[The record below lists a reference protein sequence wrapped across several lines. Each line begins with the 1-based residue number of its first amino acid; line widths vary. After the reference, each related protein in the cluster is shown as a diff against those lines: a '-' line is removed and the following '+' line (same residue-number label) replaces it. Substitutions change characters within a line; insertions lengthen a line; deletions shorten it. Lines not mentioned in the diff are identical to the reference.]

1 MQNTEDTHSGFGT
14 TLILS
19 PQFSLDPCAFFCA
32 PSLPLPL
39 PLCVRCVC
47 VHLLG
52 PAFVPDFLCIYRLQ
66 LSLASALRCAPCC
79 LGLWAFCLCWAVS
92 GEGMTNIKEMVAGSI
107 EVDPV
112 LNDANHYDLTREEAR
127 ERSMAKI
134 AQVVNVIK
142 ERNRDVA
149 EAAAAEG
156 PPAEGQKKRLDSP
169 ESEEDRS
176 SSRAGSGKAFETAF
190 YSTLGSLDASWAI
203 RIGVQFG
210 LFQGALLGS
219 GSEAQI
225 KQYAMGVQEWSV
237 IGCFAMTEMGHGS
250 YLQGLETT
258 ATYDRTTQE
267 FIVHSPTITS
277 TKWWI
282 GLAGQTAT
290 HAAVFAKLIL
300 DGKDVGIQTFIVPV
314 RSPQTG
320 LAVEDVEVGDM
331 GSKMGRNGLDNGWIR
346 FNHKRIPREN
356 MLCRWAQV
364 SAEGVFTPPP
374 SKQIS
379 YNALIGTRV
388 ELFGSCSLVLKKALT
403 IAIRYSLVRR
413 QFLRKDDPT
422 GKSGETKLLD
432 YPTHQAA
439 LFPIL
444 AHTFALHFTAVQ
456 TQAKADAML
465 KDLSGNLSSLPE
477 LHATSSGLK
486 AVGTWYANDAIET
499 CRQTLGGMGYSSYAG
514 LASMRADWAV
524 MCTWEGDNTVLS
536 LQCARFLVKQ
546 AVNISRG
553 KTPSGVTRYIAEADA
568 NAKVAPGLT
577 DQQWRDPAF
586 QLRSLHHR
594 TARKIREVT
603 RWIDEEAKRSKV
615 SYAVAAER
623 LSVECMSIAK
633 LHCYVYMLEC
643 FNEGVARAPKE
654 LQQVLALLRDL
665 FALGH
670 MESSIGDFL
679 EDGYLGA
686 GHAASLRG
694 LLRRLLLEVRPHA
707 CNLVDSFNIP
717 DFVVDSAL
725 GRADGDV
732 YNKIFEMIK
741 AAPRA
746 MGPPSYFDKL
756 IRPLTDPDYKP
767 PAEATTQ

>member
-1 MQNTEDTHSGFGT
+1 
-14 TLILS
+14 
-19 PQFSLDPCAFFCA
+19 
-32 PSLPLPL
+32 
-39 PLCVRCVC
+39 
-47 VHLLG
+47 
-52 PAFVPDFLCIYRLQ
+52 
-66 LSLASALRCAPCC
+66 
-79 LGLWAFCLCWAVS
+79 
-92 GEGMTNIKEMVAGSI
+92 MTNIKEMVAGSI

-112 LNDANHYDLTREEAR
+112 LNDANKYDLTREEAR

-134 AQVVNVIK
+134 AQVVNVIR
-142 ERNRDVA
+142 ERNKDAA
-149 EAAAAEG
+149 ELAAAEA
-156 PPAEGQKKRLDSP
+156 PAASEGHKKRLDTPS
-169 ESEEDRS
+169 SEEDRS

-190 YSTLGSLDASWAI
+190 YSTLGMLDSSWAI

-210 LFQGALLGS
+210 LFQGALQGS
-219 GSEAQI
+219 GSEEQV
-225 KQYAMGVQEWSV
+225 KQYTMDVQEMRM

-258 ATYDRTTQE
+258 ATYDRATQE
-267 FIVHSPTITS
+267 FIIHSPTVTS

-282 GLAGQTAT
+282 GAAGQTCT
-290 HAAVFAKLIL
+290 HAAVFAKLII
-300 DGKDVGIQTFIVPV
+300 DGRDLGIQTFIVPV
-314 RSPQTG
+314 RSPRTG
-320 LAVEDVEVGDM
+320 LAVENVEVGDM

-346 FNHKRIPREN
+346 FNHKRIPRTN
-356 MLCRWAQV
+356 MLSRWAQV
-364 SAEGVFTPPP
+364 SADGVFTPPP
-374 SKQIS
+374 NKQIS

-388 ELFGSCSLVLKKALT
+388 ELFGACSLVLKKALT

-413 QFLRKDDPT
+413 QFLRKDDPS

-432 YPTHQAA
+432 YPTHQSA

-465 KDLSGNLSSLPE
+465 KDLQGNLSSLPE

-514 LASMRADWAV
+514 LASVRADWAV

-546 AVNISRG
+546 AVNIARG

-568 NAKVAPGLT
+568 SAKAAPALT
-577 DQQWRDPAF
+577 EAQWRDPAF
-586 QLRSLHHR
+586 QLRSMHHR

-623 LSVECMSIAK
+623 LSVECMAIAK
-633 LHCYVYMLEC
+633 LHCYCYMLEC
-643 FNEGVARAPKE
+643 FIEGVARAPKE
-654 LQQVLALLRDL
+654 LQSVLATQRDL
-665 FALGH
+665 FALSH
-670 MESSIGDFL
+670 MEATLGDFL
-679 EDGYLGA
+679 EDGYFNA
-686 GHAASLRG
+686 EHASTLRT
-694 LLRRLLLEVRPHA
+694 LLRKLLLEVRPHA
-707 CNLVDSFNIP
+707 CNLIDSFNLP

-732 YNKIFEMIK
+732 YNKLFEMIR

-746 MGPPSYFDKL
+746 MGPPSYFEKL
-756 IRPLTDPDYKP
+756 IRPLTDTEYKP
-767 PAEATTQ
+767 PATEGAAQ